1 MALANNGQAPRM
13 FAMVDREGRPMPAV
27 IVSLAFGFLAF
38 LCYSSSS
45 GDVFN
50 WLLALSGLSVIFCWG
65 TICIVHIRFRAA
77 WKAAGRPKELI
88 PWLSPVGLIGAW
100 YGLIVN
106 VLVLIFQAII
116 AIAPIG
122 VTNMNPSDRTVTFF
136 QAYLAAPVTIVFLIW
151 GEMDMH
157 AVFKERWEVKRA
169 WGVPVWYGPRRWWLL
184 TWVPTQD
191 IDLDTGRRDVPSLE
205 QLEAEREEYRR
216 MSRGKKIIDFL
227 F

>member
-1 MALANNGQAPRM
+1 
-13 FAMVDREGRPMPAV
+13 MPAV
-27 IVSLAFGFLAF
+27 IVSLAFGFIAF

-50 WLLALSGLSVIFCWG
+50 WLLALSGLSVIFSWG
-65 TICIVHIRFRAA
+65 SICICYIRFRAA

-88 PWLSPVGLIGAW
+88 PWLSPVGIIGAW

-122 VTNMNPSDRTVTFF
+122 ATSMNPSDRTVTFF

-151 GEMDMH
+151 GELDTQ
-157 AVFKERWEVKRA
+157 AIFKTRWEVKRA
-169 WGVPVWYGPRRWWLL
+169 WGVPVWYGPARWWRMS
-184 TWVPTQD
+184 WVDLRD
-191 IDLDTGRRDVPSLE
+191 IDIDTGRRNVPSLE
-205 QLEAEREEYRR
+205 QLEAEREEYRQ
-216 MSRGKKIIDFL
+216 MPWGKKLLDF
-227 F
+227 FF